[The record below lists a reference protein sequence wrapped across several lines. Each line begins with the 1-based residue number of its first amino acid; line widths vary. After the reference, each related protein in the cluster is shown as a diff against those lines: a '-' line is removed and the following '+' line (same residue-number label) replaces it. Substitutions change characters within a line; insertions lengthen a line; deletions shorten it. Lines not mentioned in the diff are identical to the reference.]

1 MQAMQEIWKPV
12 KDYECQYEV
21 SNFGRIRSLDRETTN
36 FFGTKTKLKGRML
49 RGSLLKNGYLTICF
63 NSKTKKYFHQVVAET
78 FLLPPQFKHTV
89 NHKDG
94 NKTNNH
100 IDNLEWNTYKQN
112 NDHARETGLNNQHGE
127 KCNLSKYS
135 DQFIDAVR
143 NVHEKYN
150 PNYEELGKLF
160 GLTGCHARQIV
171 LKLTRAKKTR

>member
-1 MQAMQEIWKPV
+1 MQEIWKPV

-21 SNFGRIRSLDRETTN
+21 SNFGRIRSLDREITN
-36 FFGTKTKLKGRML
+36 FFGTKTKLKGRVL
-49 RGSLLKNGYLTICF
+49 RGSLLNNGYLTICF
-63 NSKTKKYFHQVVAET
+63 SSKTKKYVHQVVAEA
-78 FLLPPQFKHTV
+78 FLLPSEFKHTV

-112 NDHARETGLNNQHGE
+112 NNHAREIGLNNQHGE
-127 KCNLSKYS
+127 NCNLSKYS

-143 NVHEKYN
+143 NVHKKYN
-150 PNYEELGKLF
+150 PSYEDLGRLF

-171 LKLTRAKKTR
+171 LNLTRAKKTR